1 MEPNHL
7 RTTMTNLMDERN
19 QYILSFTHALRHCN
33 LRPVGLL
40 PDTPEWRTR
49 DGGVNPVA
57 IRLLS

>member
-1 MEPNHL
+1 
-7 RTTMTNLMDERN
+7 MTNLMDERN